1 MKIFNSLD
9 ELAEMDIFTN
19 PDVMRDQPLT
29 VDGVQEN
36 IPGGEYEDLFSLVVD
51 LVENTG
57 GEFLSVQVTQHHLI
71 VVIAVNGTRITRVIR
86 PVTPFVLTVTVKD
99 GLTPDSPS
107 PSHCRCGA
115 QSAPKHTPAVFEPP
129 VRAVPELNY
138 PYGPMAESYEYRA
151 NRVFRNQGFG
161 NPLSE
166 RGGHGGNRRS
176 VLFGFPCLD
185 SVARKR
191 ESH

>member
-29 VDGVQEN
+29 VDGVQEC
-36 IPGGEYEDLFSLVVD
+36 ITHEDYEDLFSLVVD
-51 LVENTG
+51 CVEDTPG
-57 GEFLSVQVTQHHLI
+57 GEFLSVQVTPHHLI

-138 PYGPMAESYEYRA
+138 PYGPMAESHHYIARRA
-151 NRVFRNQGFG
+151 ICKQG
-161 NPLSE
+161 
-166 RGGHGGNRRS
+166 
-176 VLFGFPCLD
+176 
-185 SVARKR
+185 
-191 ESH
+191 

>member
-1 MKIFNSLD
+1 MKIFNSLN

-19 PDVMRDQPLT
+19 PDVMRDQPFT
-29 VDGVQEN
+29 IDGSQEC
-36 IPGGEYEDLFSLVVD
+36 ITHEDYEDLFSLVVD
-51 LVENTG
+51 CVEDTPG
-57 GEFLSVQVTQHHLI
+57 GEFLSVQMTPHHII
-71 VVIAVNGTRITRVIR
+71 VVIAANGTRVTRVIR
-86 PVTPFVLTVTVKD
+86 PVTPFALTVTVKD

-115 QSAPKHTPAVFEPP
+115 QSAPKHTPTYFEPP

-161 NPLSE
+161 TPLKE
-166 RGGHGGNRRS
+166 
-176 VLFGFPCLD
+176 D
-185 SVARKR
+185 K
-191 ESH
+191 

>member
-1 MKIFNSLD
+1 MKIFNSLN

-51 LVENTG
+51 LVENIDG
-57 GEFLSVQVTQHHLI
+57 GEFVSMQMTPHHII
-71 VVIAVNGTRITRVIR
+71 VVIAANGTRVTRVIR
-86 PVTPFVLTVTVKD
+86 PVTPTALTVTVKD
-99 GLTPDSPS
+99 GLTPETPS
-107 PSHCRCGA
+107 PSHCRCGV
-115 QSAPKHTPAVFEPP
+115 QSAPKHTQTVFEPP

-151 NRVFRNQGFG
+151 NRVFRNT
-161 NPLSE
+161 LS
-166 RGGHGGNRRS
+166 
-176 VLFGFPCLD
+176 
-185 SVARKR
+185 
-191 ESH
+191 